1 MFEVCLLNVVF
12 YRFTVL
18 LSLHDRSSLLTIVS
32 NLVYI
37 CNFIAEEMHM
47 LSLKIQLCI
56 EGDAPRK
63 SKNIDLNKYD
73 TEQSVPLEGKAGWA
87 PEPV

>member
-1 MFEVCLLNVVF
+1 
-12 YRFTVL
+12 
-18 LSLHDRSSLLTIVS
+18 
-32 NLVYI
+32 
-37 CNFIAEEMHM
+37 MHM

>member
-1 MFEVCLLNVVF
+1 L
-12 YRFTVL
+12 
-18 LSLHDRSSLLTIVS
+18 
-32 NLVYI
+32 
-37 CNFIAEEMHM
+37 
-47 LSLKIQLCI
+47 LSLKILLCI

-63 SKNIDLNKYD
+63 SKNIDLKKYD